1 MPSQVSTDDIVA
13 QLQGDFLDEARDRL
27 ETVEGYLGS
36 IRDDGS
42 DYDEMALGIRREV
55 HNLKGTGGTFGF
67 PSISLIAHLLEDY
80 MASAEAPLIDHIT
93 KIRIFHD
100 TLTDIV
106 NQGVDP
112 GDAANAEI
120 IRGLPVHT
128 GSDVEPT
135 ATRDIDALL
144 VIPSRSISQIISRSL
159 KDRGCRTS
167 TVGTA
172 SEAFD
177 LAAVIRPDLVIT
189 SAVLGAISGTD
200 VIRAFDAMSITANTR
215 LAVVTSFDRDH
226 SELRNLSPDIAIVR
240 LGATLEADLDHITA
254 SLEERPVKY
263 A

>member
-1 MPSQVSTDDIVA
+1 
-13 QLQGDFLDEARDRL
+13 
-27 ETVEGYLGS
+27 
-36 IRDDGS
+36 
-42 DYDEMALGIRREV
+42 
-55 HNLKGTGGTFGF
+55 
-67 PSISLIAHLLEDY
+67 
-80 MASAEAPLIDHIT
+80 
-93 KIRIFHD
+93 
-100 TLTDIV
+100 
-106 NQGVDP
+106 
-112 GDAANAEI
+112 
-120 IRGLPVHT
+120 
-128 GSDVEPT
+128 
-135 ATRDIDALL
+135 
-144 VIPSRSISQIISRSL
+144 
-159 KDRGCRTS
+159 
-167 TVGTA
+167 VGTV